1 MAKDQNLTR
10 EQINAYSLKI
20 SDQISNVLT
29 SELAAKQQLNN
40 NLVAT
45 EAVARDSIKLS
56 QEVTALYLSSF
67 KDQSLVT
74 RLLTLP
80 ANVVRD
86 AASLSIVNSTERKKL
101 EDRLVKDMNTLE
113 KRLNDIEAHAPKN

>member
-1 MAKDQNLTR
+1 M
-10 EQINAYSLKI
+10 
-20 SDQISNVLT
+20 
-29 SELAAKQQLNN
+29 
-40 NLVAT
+40 
-45 EAVARDSIKLS
+45 KLS

-86 AASLSIVNSTERKKL
+86 AVSLSIVTSTERKQ
-101 EDRLVKDMNTLE
+101 VK
-113 KRLNDIEAHAPKN
+113 RSWSAR